1 MMTPWNEFIAGIVC
15 AFIIILIWT
24 FIRRPREDFATVEEK
39 ANQLSK
45 WFVTHPNGKYVE
57 FVRDNP
63 ESNIVEFTKLRNLSF
78 ERGNIS
84 TKSAVEALRI

>member
-1 MMTPWNEFIAGIVC
+1 MTQRNEFIAGIACV
-15 AFIIILIWT
+15 FIIILIWT
-24 FIRRPREDFATVEEK
+24 FIRRSREDFATVEEK
-39 ANQLSK
+39 ANQFSK
-45 WFVTHPNGKYVE
+45 WFMTHPNGKYAE

-78 ERGNIS
+78 ERDNIS